1 MGKRDT
7 KLNAALATAMRN
19 DSRTDT
25 KKLPKTDTRTQAAI
39 EKGRAQGRI
48 KPHWLGEN

>member
-1 MGKRDT
+1 MAKRDM
-7 KLNAALATAMRN
+7 KLNAALAEAMRK
-19 DSRTDT
+19 DSRADA
-25 KKLPKTDTRTQAAI
+25 KKFPKTDTRTQAAI